1 MHLTLRHRLRAAA
14 AGAASVPSPANA
26 DRTEKTAPRRSDG
39 DPEPSLPVQP
49 TPRGCAVA
57 SVAGRLLE
65 RVASGRSRSC
75 LHRSRR
81 PGVAPRPLDREFTR
95 STRALQQLYR
105 GEALRR
111 PRPLRERLAP
121 LPWPCGAAAHAP
133 PIPAANTAHVL
144 RCLVGVQGRPLP
156 HSFSPAR
163 ASDACSNPERSEP
176 PGKYGLGSESSPVA
190 MPMEYPGCL
199 PKVGDAGDQRDP
211 HPGVASFTG
220 SSGTQTVAPP
230 SHPDVSIT
238 VSDAV
243 GKDNTNRVGGRHQR
257 ASSSPAH
264 CATVAGPESIRSP
277 SRPRDTTLACP
288 SPQCARPATWT
299 T

>member
-65 RVASGRSRSC
+65 QVASGRSRSC

-81 PGVAPRPLDREFTR
+81 PGVAPRPLDRAFTR

-121 LPWPCGAAAHAP
+121 LPRPCGAAGHAP
-133 PIPAANTAHVL
+133 PMPAANTARVL
-144 RCLVGVQGRPLP
+144 RCLVGVQGRPVP

-163 ASDACSNPERSEP
+163 PRTHAVLPPCRWDTPDAF
-176 PGKYGLGSESSPVA
+176 PGSATPV
-190 MPMEYPGCL
+190 
-199 PKVGDAGDQRDP
+199 
-211 HPGVASFTG
+211 T
-220 SSGTQTVAPP
+220 
-230 SHPDVSIT
+230 
-238 VSDAV
+238 
-243 GKDNTNRVGGRHQR
+243 KD
-257 ASSSPAH
+257 
-264 CATVAGPESIRSP
+264 I
-277 SRPRDTTLACP
+277 RPRSSVVHRKLWDTDCRSSLLPPCEHH
-288 SPQCARPATWT
+288 RE
-299 T
+299 